1 MGASKEIKS
10 CALKMGMGEDADRGP
25 AMGFWP
31 VPRGQAQEHRFIVS
45 PIESFS

>member
-25 AMGFWP
+25 
-31 VPRGQAQEHRFIVS
+31 VPRGQAGEHRFIVS

>member
-25 AMGFWP
+25 AMAS
-31 VPRGQAQEHRFIVS
+31 GQYQGAKH
-45 PIESFS
+45 ESIDL

>member
-25 AMGFWP
+25 AMTS
-31 VPRGQAQEHRFIVS
+31 GQYQGAKQDIVL
-45 PIESFS
+45 PTKLFS